1 MKRLALCVAVLVV
14 GVGQTKAGILPGELI
29 RTFDNPTPATYDGFG
44 WAVAGVGNN
53 VLAGAPRNLTGQ
65 SSTGHAYLFNA
76 STGFSQTTFG
86 NPTPNVIDNFGFSVA
101 GTGNNILVGAPADG
115 TNNNPGGAAY
125 LFDSSGGLLQT
136 YLNPTPDIAVSPGA
150 FGWSVAMAGNNVF
163 VGDLADRA
171 EGPDAG
177 AVYRFDTA
185 GNLLNTIPNPS
196 GNDYEYFGYSLAM
209 LGDNILAGAPTK
221 HEAIGSAY
229 LMDVDGNVLQTFQ
242 SPTGAQGEHFGYSVE
257 SFGDNVLVSAPGNQK
272 GWSVTPGAVYLF
284 DSEDGSLLRTFL
296 NPTPEPGDH
305 FGTSVAMVGGN
316 VLIGAALD
324 NTTGANGGAAY
335 LFDGST
341 GDLMHTFLSPA
352 ESSSFLFG
360 GSVAAVGNDILVG
373 AYGENGATVAAGRA
387 YLFKGFSEPEPE
399 VIPEPSSLIVWCLIV
414 LTFGGFGW
422 WRKRGQV

>member
-1 MKRLALCVAVLVV
+1 MKRLALCLAVMVCWA
-14 GVGQTKAGILPGELI
+14 GQVKAVILPGELI
-29 RTFDNPTPATYDGFG
+29 RTFDNPAPSTYDGFG
-44 WAVAGVGNN
+44 WALATFGDN
-53 VLAGAPRNLTGQ
+53 VLAGAPHNLAGP
-65 SSTGHAYLFNA
+65 SGTGHAHLFNA
-76 STGFSQTTFG
+76 STGSLQTTFG

-101 GTGNNILVGAPADG
+101 ETGNNILIGAPADG

-136 YLNPTPDIAVSPGA
+136 YLNPTPDIAASPGV

-163 VGDLADRA
+163 VGDPADGA

-196 GNDYEYFGYSLAM
+196 GNDYEYFGYSLSTV
-209 LGDNILAGAPTK
+209 GDNILAGATTK
-221 HEAIGSAY
+221 HESGVGSAY
-229 LMDVDGNVLQTFQ
+229 LMDVDGTVLQTFQ
-242 SPTGAQGEHFGYSVE
+242 SPTGAQGEHFGYYVE

-296 NPTPEPGDH
+296 NPTPEPGEH
-305 FGTSVAMVGGN
+305 FGTSVAMVGDN

-324 NTTGANGGAAY
+324 NTTVPSGGAAY

-352 ESSSFLFG
+352 GSGSFRFG
-360 GSVAAVGNDILVG
+360 CDVAAVGNDILIG
-373 AYGENGATVAAGRA
+373 ACGENGGRA
-387 YLFKGFSEPEPE
+387 YLFKGFSDPN
-399 VIPEPSSLIVWCLIV
+399 VIPEPSTLAIWSLLAICGI
-414 LTFGGFGW
+414 GYGW
-422 WRKRGQV
+422 RRKRKG